1 METETVDV
9 KARPARVLL
18 IRWILIVVGT
28 LSLALAGLDV
38 LLPGLPTTPFVLLA
52 AACYIRSLE
61 RLYRWLL
68 SNRLFRP
75 IIQTWQRERGL
86 TLNTKLVSFALVWL
100 LLGSAALFLVES
112 LFMRGLLIGLAVGK
126 TIVLIRIRTAPA
138 SS

>member
-28 LSLALAGLDV
+28 LSLALAGLGV

-52 AACYIRSLE
+52 AACYIRSSE

-68 SNRLFRP
+68 SNRLFRS

-86 TLNTKLVSFALVWL
+86 TLNTKLITFALVWL

-112 LFMRGLLIGLAVGK
+112 LVMRGLLIGLAVVK

-138 SS
+138 

>member
-28 LSLALAGLDV
+28 LSLALAGLGV

-52 AACYIRSLE
+52 AACYIRSSE

-75 IIQTWQRERGL
+75 IIQAWQRERGL
-86 TLNTKLVSFALVWL
+86 TLNTKLVTFALVWL

-112 LFMRGLLIGLAVGK
+112 LFMRGLLIGLAVVK

-138 SS
+138 